1 MNRMSI
7 MARKKKTNKKDV
19 IIKEYYEIE
28 VKDWEVSCHFGI
40 NTAPKDLIPG
50 LFWEGSTLILTGGII
65 SPLLDKAN
73 RVVIQISANPQL
85 DDHWQSKPT
94 IISAKAIGWM
104 EIPRGDDRLI
114 FNCSV
119 PSQSLLFIAIAIQVG
134 KIKYVSISG
143 TKLKWRR
150 GTISSINLSTHR
162 EE

>member
-7 MARKKKTNKKDV
+7 MTRKKNTNKNDV
-19 IIKEYYEIE
+19 IKECYEIE

-40 NTAPKDLIPG
+40 NIAPKDLIPG
-50 LFWEGSTLILTGGII
+50 VYWEGSTLILTGEII

-73 RVVIQISANPQL
+73 RAVIQITADPQL
-85 DDHWQSKPT
+85 DDHWQPKPT

-104 EIPRGDDRLI
+104 EIPRGDDRVI

-119 PSQSLLFIAIAIQVG
+119 PSQSLLFIAIAIQAG

-150 GTISSINLSTHR
+150 GTISGINLSAHR
-162 EE
+162 EEE

>member
-1 MNRMSI
+1 MNRMLI

-19 IIKEYYEIE
+19 IKEYYEIE

-50 LFWEGSTLILTGGII
+50 VYWEGSTLILTGGII

-73 RVVIQISANPQL
+73 RAVIQITANPQL
-85 DDHWQSKPT
+85 DDHWQPKPT

-104 EIPRGDDRLI
+104 EIPRGDDRII

-119 PSQSLLFIAIAIQVG
+119 PSQSLLFIAIAIQAG
-134 KIKYVSISG
+134 KIKYVSIFG
-143 TKLKWRR
+143 TKLRWRQ
-150 GTISSINLSTHR
+150 GTISSINLSAHR
-162 EE
+162 EDE

>member
-1 MNRMSI
+1 MT
-7 MARKKKTNKKDV
+7 RKKNTNKNDV
-19 IIKEYYEIE
+19 IKECYEIE

-40 NTAPKDLIPG
+40 NIAPKDLIPG
-50 LFWEGSTLILTGGII
+50 VYWEGSTLILTGEII

-73 RVVIQISANPQL
+73 RAVIQITADPQL
-85 DDHWQSKPT
+85 DDHWQPKPT

-104 EIPRGDDRLI
+104 EIPRGDDRVI

-119 PSQSLLFIAIAIQVG
+119 PSQSLLFIAIAIQAG

-150 GTISSINLSTHR
+150 GTISGINLSAHR
-162 EE
+162 EEE

>member
-1 MNRMSI
+1 MT
-7 MARKKKTNKKDV
+7 RKKNTNKNDV
-19 IIKEYYEIE
+19 IKECYEIE

-40 NTAPKDLIPG
+40 NIAPKDLIPG
-50 LFWEGSTLILTGGII
+50 VYWEGSTLILTGEII

-73 RVVIQISANPQL
+73 RAVIQITADPQL
-85 DDHWQSKPT
+85 DDHWQPKPT

-104 EIPRGDDRLI
+104 EIPRGDDRVI

-119 PSQSLLFIAIAIQVG
+119 PSQSLLFIAIAIQAG

-150 GTISSINLSTHR
+150 GTISGINLSAHR
-162 EE
+162 EDE

>member
-1 MNRMSI
+1 MSI
-7 MARKKKTNKKDV
+7 MTRKKNTNKNDV
-19 IIKEYYEIE
+19 IKECYEIE

-40 NTAPKDLIPG
+40 NIAPKDLIPG
-50 LFWEGSTLILTGGII
+50 VYWEGSTLILTGEII

-73 RVVIQISANPQL
+73 RAVIQITADPQL
-85 DDHWQSKPT
+85 DDHWQPKPT

-104 EIPRGDDRLI
+104 EIPRGDDRVI

-119 PSQSLLFIAIAIQVG
+119 PSQSLLFIAIAIQAG

-150 GTISSINLSTHR
+150 GTISGINLSAHR
-162 EE
+162 EEE

>member
-1 MNRMSI
+1 MT
-7 MARKKKTNKKDV
+7 RKKNTNKNDV
-19 IIKEYYEIE
+19 IKECYEIE

-40 NTAPKDLIPG
+40 NIAPKDLIPG
-50 LFWEGSTLILTGGII
+50 VYWEGSTLILTGGII

-73 RVVIQISANPQL
+73 RAVIQMTADPQL
-85 DDHWQSKPT
+85 DDHWQPKPT

-104 EIPRGDDRLI
+104 EIPRGDDRVI

-150 GTISSINLSTHR
+150 GTISGINLSTNR

>member
-7 MARKKKTNKKDV
+7 MTRKKNTNKNDV
-19 IIKEYYEIE
+19 IKECYEIE

-40 NTAPKDLIPG
+40 NIAPKDLIPG
-50 LFWEGSTLILTGGII
+50 VYWEGSTLILTGEII

-73 RVVIQISANPQL
+73 RAVIQITANPQL

-104 EIPRGDDRLI
+104 EIPRGDDRVI

-119 PSQSLLFIAIAIQVG
+119 PSQSLLFIAIAIQAG

-150 GTISSINLSTHR
+150 GTISGINLSAHR
-162 EE
+162 EEE